1 MQGLPTNLEMAGNA
15 IVKELKLRCS
25 LRLAPTQ
32 KAAEVVKK
40 LREVL
45 TYDDDSTFGAKID
58 FEPCNAADGFC
69 APEFQDALRENVIG
83 SSKEIFNGE
92 EPVFVGCGGSIPFME
107 VMSREFPGA

>member
-1 MQGLPTNLEMAGNA
+1 MKGLPTNLAMAGNA

-45 TYDDDSTFGAKID
+45 T
-58 FEPCNAADGFC
+58 
-69 APEFQDALRENVIG
+69 
-83 SSKEIFNGE
+83 
-92 EPVFVGCGGSIPFME
+92 
-107 VMSREFPGA
+107 